1 MDNKKRFLITTADE
15 RSWKLNQPV
24 LFLGEWCCCYNR
36 KSHWSKMDAIIA
48 APYGVTEDEQNA
60 DFLFV
65 KKMKAELLLVLT
77 NALNKHHK
85 TEHSTRY
92 WRILLGHWLHRY
104 VTLIVNRYS
113 TLQQLFRNYNISET
127 VVFDLPNYSL
137 ATYDSDS
144 FLFAT
149 NDDLWNHFLYS
160 KLFKIIQYDGFISKF
175 KKIEDSSHFVLPSI
189 TKTYKNKARGIIE
202 NVISNVLGKMCRG
215 SDAFIINSYLP
226 IKKMLKLH
234 LLLGQ
239 IPQFWRYPSCSYS
252 EPDIQ
257 LRETLRLNIENH
269 SGLDKAICLLL
280 FDVLPSCY
288 LEGYKKLLNETKALS
303 WPTNPNFIFTSNNF
317 DTDELFKAWAGDRV
331 EQGVPFYLGQHG
343 NNYGTMKICPSEIE
357 CVETADKFITWGWK
371 DENPKC
377 AQAFIFKTIGKK
389 KQQYNKNGGLL
400 LIEVQIPPRIETR
413 DTCFIHGLY
422 QKDQF
427 SFVSL
432 LKNDIQSRLTVRLHD
447 SFRQLS
453 WCDDQRWR
461 DQFPSINIEKG
472 NLNIQKLIS
481 DSRIVVQSY
490 DSTGMLETLALNIP
504 TICFWDHN
512 FHFIRD
518 SAHPYYE
525 QLRDVGIVHTS
536 PESAAKKI
544 SEIWDNVD
552 EWWESKKVQSAREAF
567 CEQYARMKKKPV
579 RTLKRLLTV
588 HERRV

>member
-1 MDNKKRFLITTADE
+1 M
-15 RSWKLNQPV
+15 
-24 LFLGEWCCCYNR
+24 
-36 KSHWSKMDAIIA
+36 
-48 APYGVTEDEQNA
+48 
-60 DFLFV
+60 
-65 KKMKAELLLVLT
+65 
-77 NALNKHHK
+77 
-85 TEHSTRY
+85 
-92 WRILLGHWLHRY
+92 
-104 VTLIVNRYS
+104 
-113 TLQQLFRNYNISET
+113 
-127 VVFDLPNYSL
+127 
-137 ATYDSDS
+137 
-144 FLFAT
+144 
-149 NDDLWNHFLYS
+149 
-160 KLFKIIQYDGFISKF
+160 
-175 KKIEDSSHFVLPSI
+175 PSI
-189 TKTYKNKARGIIE
+189 TKTYKNKVRGLIE
-202 NVISNVLGKMCRG
+202 NAISIVLGKMCRG

-226 IKKMLKLH
+226 IKEMVKLH

-239 IPQFWRYPSCSYS
+239 IPQFWRHPSSSYP

-257 LRETLRLNIENH
+257 LRKTLRLNVENH
-269 SGLDKAICLLL
+269 SGLSKAIYLLL

-288 LEGYKKLLNETKALS
+288 LEGYKKLSNETQALS